1 MQSKLIPALILCA
14 ALSAAGDAALAG
26 KARHQTAPEAADK
39 ALGPAIMSAAVAPDG
54 SLIHG
59 SGAVS
64 AGYSGATRAYTVTF
78 ARPLAGC
85 VSALTPKALVFAA
98 TTESTFTDRAVQVV
112 MQGGGGLSVQAGF
125 ELIVFCGR

>member
-1 MQSKLIPALILCA
+1 MSDTFLAAPIVPFALVMATAIAPAFADRA
-14 ALSAAGDAALAG
+14 AA
-26 KARHQTAPEAADK
+26 TPEAADK
-39 ALGPAIMSAAVAPDG
+39 AHGMAMMSAAVAPDG

-59 SGAVS
+59 AGAVA

-85 VSALTPKALVFAA
+85 VSAVTPKALVFAA

-112 MQGGGGLSVQAGF
+112 MQGSGGLAVQAGF

>member
-1 MQSKLIPALILCA
+1 MQSKLIPALVLCA
-14 ALSAAGDAALAG
+14 ALTAAGSPALAG
-26 KARHQTAPEAADK
+26 EARHQTAPEAADK

-64 AGYSGATRAYTVTF
+64 AGYSGTTRAYTITF

-85 VSALTPKALVFAA
+85 VSAVTPKALVLTA

-112 MQGGGGLSVQAGF
+112 MQGSGGLSVQAGF
-125 ELIVFCGR
+125 EVMVFCGR